1 MEQYEVEELATEQ
14 DDVFRNLTI
23 EDVQKGLESGVSDFF
38 IIPPRVHGYTTKEKL
53 WGQIIVDKKKAP
65 AGHQPRKFHKDLQ
78 LEKKYKDLIEALVD
92 SHEAGRAAS
101 KDPEKNRQVSDMVS
115 GKGKGHDLL
124 LHRELSSVPTFKS
137 GVGGA

>member
-1 MEQYEVEELATEQ
+1 MGEMEQYEVEELATEQ

-38 IIPPRVHGYTTKEKL
+38 IIPPRVLGYSTKEKL
-53 WGQIIVDKKKAP
+53 WGQFFVDKKEAP
-65 AGHQPRKFHKDLQ
+65 AGRQPRKFHEDLQ

-115 GKGKGHDLL
+115 GKGKGLVLL
-124 LHRELSSVPTFKS
+124 LHGEL
-137 GVGGA
+137 